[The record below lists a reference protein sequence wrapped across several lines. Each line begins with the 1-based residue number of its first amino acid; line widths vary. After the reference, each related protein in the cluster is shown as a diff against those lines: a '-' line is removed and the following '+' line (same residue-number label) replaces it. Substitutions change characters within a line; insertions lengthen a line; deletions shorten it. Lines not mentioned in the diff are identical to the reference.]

1 MNEIIFIGFG
11 CNAKVILELCYDL
24 QYKNFRFFDDN
35 VNYYDTNSLNYKLD
49 INCNYIDNINN
60 FNKYYNDYINN
71 KIPIIITIS
80 NIKFR
85 QEFIKKYPNLNYIN
99 LIHPSVYLSPSAMI
113 KGKGNIFYRDVII
126 NSHSQ
131 IGSFNQ
137 FNNRVIIE
145 HDNNIGD
152 NNIFSPSI
160 TSCGCVTIKDNNFI
174 GAMTCI
180 KDRINIDSNNVI
192 GCNTNI
198 IKNIK
203 SNKMVFGN
211 PGKVIKNL

>member
-1 MNEIIFIGFG
+1 MSEIIFIGFG

-24 QYKNFRFFDDN
+24 KYKNFSFFDDN
-35 VNYYDTNSLNYKLD
+35 INYYNNIYNYNND
-49 INCNYIDNINN
+49 IKCKYINTITN
-60 FNKYYNDYINN
+60 FNDYYTYYINN
-71 KIPIIITIS
+71 KTPVIITIS

-85 QEFIKKYPNLNYIN
+85 QQFIKKYPNLNYIN
-99 LIHPSVYLSPSAMI
+99 LIHPSVYIAPSAII

-126 NSHSQ
+126 NTNSK
-131 IGSFNQ
+131 IDSFNQ

-145 HDNNIGD
+145 HDTIIGN

-160 TSCGCVTIKDNNFI
+160 TICGCVTIKHNNFI

-180 KDRINIDSNNVI
+180 KDRINIDSNNII

-203 SNKMVFGN
+203 SNKMLVGN
-211 PGKVIKNL
+211 PCKVIKNL